1 MKSFAIAAALC
12 LTALMAQAGAAQRG
26 DTPFVISYCCDG
38 GRLIAVGYPAY
49 ADARTAPIRI
59 AYNDR
64 TVLLRPAPAGSGAR
78 YTSPQAD
85 LEWWSKGA
93 GGFLNRLS
101 DNAPLL
107 TGCTAS

>member
-1 MKSFAIAAALC
+1 MRSIAIAAALC
-12 LTALMAQAGAAQRG
+12 VAALTAHAGETRRG
-26 DTPFVISYCCDG
+26 DTPFVTTYRCDG

-64 TVLLRPAPAGSGAR
+64 TVLLRPARAGSGAR
-78 YTSPQAD
+78 YTNPQAD
-85 LEWWSKGA
+85 LEWWSKGD
-93 GGFLNRLS
+93 GGFLHRLS